1 MIYGKA
7 KCPDC
12 KEWSDFCRKEK
23 PGGDLRCP
31 SCFVMAW
38 IQGRCTHIKG
48 RWAGQDFKLLPWQM
62 DIITQAFGTLKKN
75 GKRQY
80 RTVYVE
86 IPKKCGKSEFASAI
100 AIYGLTVDGEQGGE
114 VYSAAGER
122 EQASLVY
129 YPAAQMVRN
138 NPKLNSRLK
147 IVDSRR
153 RIIDYQTN
161 SFYQVLSSES
171 YSKHGLNPSVI
182 IFDELH
188 AQPNRELWDVLTEGT
203 DVAREQQLIFVITT
217 AGVFDKESIGWQ
229 IHDYAVKVQEARDRG
244 EEIDP
249 TFLPVIHAADEKDDW
264 EDEEVWKACNP
275 SFGTIFDIDN
285 LREHYTAAKNDPA
298 RLNNFLRFRLNR
310 WVGQVERW
318 LPMDKWDLCGE
329 DFDKEALVKCECYGG
344 LDLSS
349 SIDLTA
355 FVLVFPPAV
364 KGERWKILPKFY
376 IPEDNMLERSKRD
389 RVPYDM
395 WVRAG
400 LITATPGNVVDYGF
414 IRRDVNNA
422 AKIYN
427 LKEVAFDPWG
437 AVRLATDLQEADGIT
452 MVEFRQGWKSM
463 SPPMKDLLKMTM
475 NSELQHDGHPV
486 LRWCAN
492 NLAVKIDAAE
502 NVKPE
507 KDKSYERIDGVV
519 ALAMGLGRALV
530 AYEHKTKYRKEGLM
544 IL

>member
-12 KEWSDFCRKEK
+12 KKWSDFCRKENSK
-23 PGGDLRCP
+23 GKLRCP

-48 RWAGQDFKLLPWQM
+48 RWAGQQFSLLGWQM
-62 DIITQAFGTLKKN
+62 DIIKQAFGTLKKN

-80 RTVYVE
+80 RTVYIE
-86 IPKKCGKSEFASAI
+86 IPKKNGKSELSSAI
-100 AIYGLTVDGEQGGE
+100 ALYGLTADGEQGGE

-138 NPKLNSRLK
+138 NPVLDGRLK
-147 IVDSRR
+147 IIDSRR
-153 RIIDYQTN
+153 RIVDFHTN

-171 YSKHGLNPSVI
+171 YSKHGINPSVI

-229 IHDYAVKVQEARDRG
+229 VHDYAVRVKEARDRG

-249 TFLPVIHAADEKDDW
+249 TFLPIIHAAPEDADW
-264 EDEEVWKACNP
+264 EDEEVWTACNP

-285 LREHYTAAKNDPA
+285 LREHCTAAKNDPA

-318 LPMDKWDLCGE
+318 LPMDKWVLCGE
-329 DFDKEALVKCECYGG
+329 DFDKDALVKRECYGG

-355 FVLVFPPAV
+355 FVLVFPPD
-364 KGERWKILPKFY
+364 KRGERWKILPKFY
-376 IPEDNMLERSKRD
+376 IPEDNIFERAKRD

-400 LITATPGNVVDYGF
+400 LIVATPGNVVDYGF

-422 AKIYN
+422 SKIYN

-437 AVRLATDLQEADGIT
+437 AVRLATDLHEADGIN

-463 SPPMKDLLKMTM
+463 SPPMKDLLKMTL
-475 NSELQHDGHPV
+475 SGELQHDNHPT

-519 ALAMGLGRALV
+519 ALTMGLGRALV
-530 AYEHKTKYRKEGLM
+530 AYERKSKYRKEGLM
-544 IL
+544 VL